1 MLSAVR
7 LLLHC
12 YLITPP
18 AYLYVQQLHIELFVE
33 KIQDFSVSFGFY
45 VLGIDLNEMQTRF
58 ILTSRYR
65 FNTLLASGA
74 GIITIIKI
82 TQSQLAVG
90 APQSLEPM

>member
-1 MLSAVR
+1 MCSSFTLNYLSKESK
-7 LLLHC
+7 
-12 YLITPP
+12 T
-18 AYLYVQQLHIELFVE
+18 
-33 KIQDFSVSFGFY
+33 FSVSFGFY
-45 VLGIDLNEMQTRF
+45 VLGIDLSEMQTRF